1 MDFGDPPGEL
11 VPEPFGI
18 LLEGGVDGVGVEQQM
33 DAALADLE
41 EPLRVQ
47 HGPRIG

>member
-1 MDFGDPPGEL
+1 
-11 VPEPFGI
+11 
-18 LLEGGVDGVGVEQQM
+18 VDGVRVEQQM

-47 HGPRIG
+47 HGGSYRRIGPSG